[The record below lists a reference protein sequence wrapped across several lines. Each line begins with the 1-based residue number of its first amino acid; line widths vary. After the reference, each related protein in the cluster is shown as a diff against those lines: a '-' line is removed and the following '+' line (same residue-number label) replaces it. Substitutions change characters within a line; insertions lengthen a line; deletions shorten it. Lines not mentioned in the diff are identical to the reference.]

1 MYLLHT
7 HCLDDVDKMNGTEFE
22 YWCADMLRK
31 LAYKQVTVTQESGDQ
46 RVDISALK
54 TPKIQYRNSHQIKI
68 NILPAKLS
76 MN

>member
-46 RVDISALK
+46 RVDITALK
-54 TPKIQYRNSHQIKI
+54 MMCVTVFNAKVTQTIK
-68 NILPAKLS
+68 
-76 MN
+76 